1 MCGYPL
7 HKGPPLDSLPWIEVN
22 TPVRYLD
29 LGFINLPT
37 PTHFCLLIGQN
48 VYLVPRPSIPRPSTA
63 QVCSPLMPTT
73 PGERGKRP
81 MAYSA
86 RILDSCHSCST
97 VNYFRHRFPAASIN
111 FLRVPNYC
119 LFVHLCLDGG
129 DRQIWTRWGREFGH
143 LSPWRSESPSAVSL
157 SRWSR
162 LCRSTN
168 IELIDLCPEIRSDA
182 QVSTDGTASRTPFW
196 TLGSGSHLE
205 AN

>member
-1 MCGYPL
+1 
-7 HKGPPLDSLPWIEVN
+7 
-22 TPVRYLD
+22 
-29 LGFINLPT
+29 
-37 PTHFCLLIGQN
+37 
-48 VYLVPRPSIPRPSTA
+48 
-63 QVCSPLMPTT
+63 MPTT

-182 QVSTDGTASRTPFW
+182 QVQTHGVEGPSFGHLGLLTPH
-196 TLGSGSHLE
+196 TNLE
-205 AN
+205 ANSNIRSEAKSEVLYIFWGVRLRVDNQSCFKHHTHPPPKG